1 VGEDRTDAH
10 SGGRGSDRLT
20 IAEAAALLGVHKNT
34 VRNRI
39 RNGLYR
45 AEMVQTER
53 GPTYLIERE
62 SLLTNLSTNT
72 LSSASQELVSQ
83 QAMEFVQE
91 LLRPFVSEL
100 GEIREELGAERVR
113 REMAE
118 STLRA
123 GMAEEQR
130 RREEAER
137 ERDDLRRELYALREA
152 RESPQ
157 TVEDQ
162 PERAEEPRS
171 DTEGAQGGTE
181 RPQQRHGWR
190 EPLDKLPWWQ
200 YVLGLFLVFSAGLLA
215 SIVAENLALR
225 FDTPIFVGVLILGA
239 IVWSTP
245 GIFGFW
251 VGYRKRNL
259 RLRSQVLPLGVLVSG
274 VALLGAHGEQLLLTF
289 AALNYINL
297 RDLLLYFSHRV
308 CSSYLP
314 PLSETLGNVAEPA
327 VPPALYPRPLCPGPR
342 EQARYHG
349 MIGLLGSKRFSA
361 GPGRL
366 SRLSLPLSEPLSR

>member
-1 VGEDRTDAH
+1 VGQGRTDAY
-10 SGGRGSDRLT
+10 SGGRDADRLT

-39 RNGLYR
+39 KNGLYR

-100 GEIREELGAERVR
+100 GEIREELGAERVL

-152 RESPQ
+152 RESPE
-157 TVEDQ
+157 TVEEELQ
-162 PERAEEPRS
+162 RAAPHS
-171 DTEGAQGGTE
+171 ATGGAQEGV
-181 RPQQRHGWR
+181 RS
-190 EPLDKLPWWQ
+190 PWWRR
-200 YVLGLFLVFSAGLLA
+200 VF
-215 SIVAENLALR
+215 
-225 FDTPIFVGVLILGA
+225 
-239 IVWSTP
+239 
-245 GIFGFW
+245 
-251 VGYRKRNL
+251 
-259 RLRSQVLPLGVLVSG
+259 
-274 VALLGAHGEQLLLTF
+274 
-289 AALNYINL
+289 
-297 RDLLLYFSHRV
+297 
-308 CSSYLP
+308 
-314 PLSETLGNVAEPA
+314 
-327 VPPALYPRPLCPGPR
+327 
-342 EQARYHG
+342 
-349 MIGLLGSKRFSA
+349 
-361 GPGRL
+361 GR
-366 SRLSLPLSEPLSR
+366 